1 MFTILTID
9 DEENIRNG
17 LADNFELEGYN
28 VEKAANGKEGL
39 SKIEKGGIDL
49 VITDLRMDGIPGE
62 EVVRRVTTEHP
73 GIPIIVLTGHGS
85 IEDATAAIKAG
96 AYDFLTKPL
105 DLDHLNHIVKNALK
119 GREQQKIITELQ
131 EKIKNGGNSA
141 SDMIGKSA
149 ELNKVKELISKAA
162 PSKANVLITGESG
175 VGKELVAKSIHEQS
189 PRKDKPFVIVHC
201 AALSETLLES
211 ELFGYEKGA
220 FTGADTQH
228 KGRFE
233 VADGGTIFLDE
244 IGEINQ
250 ATQIKLLRVIQEK
263 SFERVGG
270 TQSIN
275 VDVRIVAATNR
286 NLEEEVHAGH
296 FREDLFYRLNVVRIP
311 MPPLRERKDDIPLLL
326 HAFLR
331 EFNIENE
338 KNITGFDN
346 RAKSAILKYSWPGNI
361 RELKNCVESAVVMCT
376 GDEIKIEDLPA
387 SVREKGEEK
396 SITIPIGMT
405 LDEAEMVII
414 QENLAEDAGS
424 QKVLKLVQ
432 EVADKAAELAE
443 DLRRKVTVAEL
454 MQETGWD
461 EDKIRSAIKFS
472 GDNIEDLD
480 SGEKKKN

>member
-39 SKIEKGGIDL
+39 AKIAKGGIDL

-62 EVVRRVTTEHP
+62 EVVRRVTTENP

-105 DLDHLNHIVKNALK
+105 DLDHLNLIVKNALK

-131 EKIKNGGNSA
+131 EKIRNGGNFA

-149 ELNKVKELISKAA
+149 ELNRVKDLIAKAA
-162 PSKANVLITGESG
+162 PSRANVLITGESG

-201 AALSETLLES
+201 AALSDTLLES

-220 FTGADTQH
+220 FTGADSQH

-233 VADGGTIFLDE
+233 IADGGTIFLDE

-250 ATQIKLLRVIQEK
+250 ATQVKLLRVIQERT
-263 SFERVGG
+263 FERVGG
-270 TQSIN
+270 NQPIT

-286 NLEEEVHAGH
+286 NLDEEVKNGK

-311 MPPLRERKDDIPLLL
+311 LPPLRERKDDIPLLL
-326 HAFLR
+326 HTFLR
-331 EFNIENE
+331 EFNIENK

-346 RAKSAILKYSWPGNI
+346 RAKAAILKYSWPGNI

-376 GDEIKIEDLPA
+376 GEEIKIDDLPA

-396 SITIPIGMT
+396 VINIPVGMK
-405 LDEAEMVII
+405 LDDAEMLII
-414 QENLAEDAGS
+414 QENLAFCNGN
-424 QKVLKLVQ
+424 KTKC
-432 EVADKAAELAE
+432 AEL
-443 DLRRKVTVAEL
+443 LGIGRKTLHRKLGVE
-454 MQETGWD
+454 E
-461 EDKIRSAIKFS
+461 
-472 GDNIEDLD
+472 
-480 SGEKKKN
+480 

>member
-28 VEKAANGKEGL
+28 VEKASNGKEGL
-39 SKIEKGGIDL
+39 AKIEKGGIDL
-49 VITDLRMDGIPGE
+49 VITDLRMDGMPGE
-62 EVVRRVTTEHP
+62 EVVRRVTTENP

-119 GREQQKIITELQ
+119 GRQQQKIIRELL
-131 EKIKNGGNSA
+131 EKIKKGGHP
-141 SDMIGKSA
+141 DGMIGKSA
-149 ELNKVKELISKAA
+149 ELNRVKELISKAA

-175 VGKELVAKSIHEQS
+175 VGKELVAKSIHDQS
-189 PRKDKPFVIVHC
+189 PRKDKPFIIVHC
-201 AALSETLLES
+201 AALSDTLLES

-220 FTGADTQH
+220 FTGADSQH

-233 VADGGTIFLDE
+233 IADGGTIFLDE
-244 IGEINQ
+244 IGEINA
-250 ATQIKLLRVIQEK
+250 ATQVKLLRVIQEK

-270 TQSIN
+270 TTPIN

-286 NLEEEVHAGH
+286 NLEEEVKNGK

-326 HAFLR
+326 HNFLR

-338 KNITGFDN
+338 KNIQGFDN

-387 SVREKGEEK
+387 TVREKGEEK
-396 SITIPIGMT
+396 VINIPVGMK
-405 LDEAEMVII
+405 LDDAELLII
-414 QENLAEDAGS
+414 QENLAFCNGNKSKCAEILGIGR
-424 QKVLKLVQ
+424 KTLHRKL
-432 EVADKAAELAE
+432 
-443 DLRRKVTVAEL
+443 
-454 MQETGWD
+454 
-461 EDKIRSAIKFS
+461 
-472 GDNIEDLD
+472 
-480 SGEKKKN
+480 GEEE

>member
-119 GREQQKIITELQ
+119 GREQQKIISELQ
-131 EKIKNGGNSA
+131 EKIKNGGVSA

-149 ELNKVKELISKAA
+149 ELNKVKTLISKAA

-286 NLEEEVHAGH
+286 NLEEEVKNGK

-361 RELKNCVESAVVMCT
+361 RELKNCVESAVVMCN

-396 SITIPIGMT
+396 IINIPVGMK
-405 LDEAEMVII
+405 LDDAELLII
-414 QENLAEDAGS
+414 QENLAFCNGNKS
-424 QKVLKLVQ
+424 KC
-432 EVADKAAELAE
+432 AEL
-443 DLRRKVTVAEL
+443 LGIGRKTLHRKLGVE
-454 MQETGWD
+454 E
-461 EDKIRSAIKFS
+461 
-472 GDNIEDLD
+472 
-480 SGEKKKN
+480 

>member
-131 EKIKNGGNSA
+131 EKIKNGGVSA

-149 ELNKVKELISKAA
+149 ELNKVKALISKAA

-286 NLEEEVHAGH
+286 NLEEEVKNGK
-296 FREDLFYRLNVVRIP
+296 FREDLFYRLNVVRIT

-361 RELKNCVESAVVMCT
+361 RELKNCVESAVVMCN

-396 SITIPIGMT
+396 VINIPVGMK
-405 LDEAEMVII
+405 LDDAELLII
-414 QENLAEDAGS
+414 QENLAFCNGNKS
-424 QKVLKLVQ
+424 KC
-432 EVADKAAELAE
+432 AEL
-443 DLRRKVTVAEL
+443 LGIGRKTLHRKLGVE
-454 MQETGWD
+454 E
-461 EDKIRSAIKFS
+461 
-472 GDNIEDLD
+472 
-480 SGEKKKN
+480 